1 MVWYR
6 PFRNDDPPRLLR
18 LWHACNLGRGAA
30 EGFGCD
36 AFEVLLF
43 SQPYFDRRE
52 LIMAGDGD
60 KAIGY
65 VHVGYGPKPD
75 GSALN
80 HELGVVCAIMVDPE
94 YRRKGIGSELL
105 RLGIEQLR
113 ERGATTIVAGPSPSC
128 DPFYIGLYGG
138 ARVSGFLESDPYA
151 TPFMQSRGF
160 EPIVAHT
167 VFHRNLDE
175 SRDPVNFRVVTV
187 RRRMELAV
195 GPDPPEPPWWWL
207 TRFGRLDT
215 ARFLLVPKRGGPA
228 VAGITVVGL
237 DLYVRKWNARAV
249 GLLDLFVPEDARRNG
264 YAQTLLLE
272 VCRRLREEL
281 VSNVEVHV
289 LEGNE
294 AGTKLLKSCAF
305 QAVDRGIVYRLE
317 SSGGNSSP
325 DAEEPAARI
334 GQADTEEFSMKS
346 LELDQ
351 AESVDP
357 G

>member
-6 PFRNDDPPRLLR
+6 PFCNADPPRLLK
-18 LWHACNLGRGAA
+18 LWHSCNLGRGAA

-43 SQPYFDRRE
+43 SQPYFDRGD
-52 LIMAGDGD
+52 LILAGEGEDEIVGF
-60 KAIGY
+60 
-65 VHVGYGPKPD
+65 VHVGFGPKPD
-75 GSALN
+75 GSGLGD
-80 HELGVVCAIMVDPE
+80 ELGVVCAVMVAPH
-94 YRRKGIGSELL
+94 RRRTGIGSELL
-105 RLGIEQLR
+105 RRGVERLR
-113 ERGATTIVAGPSPSC
+113 EKGAKHVVAGPSASC

-138 ARVSGFLESDPYA
+138 ARVSGFLESDPDA
-151 TPFMQSRGF
+151 DPFLRARGF
-160 EPIVAHT
+160 EPALAHRSY
-167 VFHRNLDE
+167 FRDLDT

-195 GPDPPEPPWWWL
+195 GPDPPQPPWWWL

-249 GLLDLFVPEDARRNG
+249 GLLDLFVPEEHRRNG

-281 VSNVEVHV
+281 VTCVEVHV
-289 LEGNE
+289 AENNE
-294 AGTKLLKSCAF
+294 AGNDLLKSCGF
-305 QAVDRGIVYRLE
+305 EAVDRGVVYRE
-317 SSGGNSSP
+317 KPADGGAAG
-325 DAEEPAARI
+325 DEPPLANASTR
-334 GQADTEEFSMKS
+334 DTEEFSMDVVGRTGS
-346 LELDQ
+346 QPD
-351 AESVDP
+351 
-357 G
+357 